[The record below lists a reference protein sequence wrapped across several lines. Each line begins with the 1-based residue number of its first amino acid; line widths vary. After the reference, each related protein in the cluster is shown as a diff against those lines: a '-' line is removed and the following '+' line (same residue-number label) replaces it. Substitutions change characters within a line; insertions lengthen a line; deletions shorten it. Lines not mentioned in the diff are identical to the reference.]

1 MPLPTIP
8 FPHVLTTIFDEV
20 VGFCVATDTGL
31 IVTMI
36 FGFDEVGLR
45 VIEAFNV
52 GFTDDGLDGMDVLG
66 FDDVGF
72 IVGLDNGDGGVVG
85 VVLRQGPF

>member
-8 FPHVLTTIFDEV
+8 FPHVPTTIFDV

-31 IVTMI
+31 IVTMV

-45 VIEAFNV
+45 VIEGFNV
-52 GFTDDGLDGMDVLG
+52 GLTDDGLDGMDVLG
-66 FDDVGF
+66 FDDVRF
-72 IVGLDNGDGGVVG
+72 IVGLDDGDGGVV
-85 VVLRQGPF
+85 VLKQGPF